1 MRMLTYNTQLKKL
14 ALPEYGR
21 NVQRMV
27 DRCLTIEDRDE
38 RTACAHTIVRT
49 MAALVPADGDPEE
62 HRRKLWD
69 HLAIMSGF
77 ALDIDWP
84 YEVVK
89 QDALGTAPQPIQSFP
104 SQIRHRQYGKSLE
117 AMIEVTS
124 KMEASPEREALVLLL
139 ANQMKKMM
147 LAVNPDGVDDERIF
161 KDLRMLSHGELNLRA
176 EETPLLD
183 YKMMPAPSKKKKK
196 K

>member
-1 MRMLTYNTQLKKL
+1 MLTYNTQLKKL

-21 NVQRMV
+21 NIQRMV
-27 DRCLTIEDRDE
+27 DRCLEIEDRDE
-38 RTACAHTIVRT
+38 RTACAHTIVRA
-49 MAALVPADGDPEE
+49 MEVLVHAEGDPEE

-89 QDALGTAPQPIQSFP
+89 QDALGTPPQPIQNFP
-104 SQIRHRQYGKSLE
+104 SQIKHRQYGKSLE
-117 AMIEVTS
+117 AMIEVAS
-124 KMEASPEREALVLLL
+124 KMEESPEREALVLLL

-147 LAVNPDGVDDERIF
+147 LSINPDNVDDERIF
-161 KDLRMLSHGELNLRA
+161 KDLQALSHGAINLRA
-176 EETPLLD
+176 DEVQLLD